1 MYSALEDST
10 RIHPEEVDDD
20 TLEKWLSSI
29 TGNKDNPRGARR
41 VPPFDQSRAPEQA
54 IIEMYSVPN
63 GEQEALE
70 GEASGGESGEWTSDG
85 EGDGGS
91 DDSSDG
97 EEVESP
103 PRIERRSKLDQERP
117 SAHDKATAQAGQS
130 SKRPRVSSPTPT
142 EKAPKHP
149 KVAEPKTRKALP
161 KIKIDIPVTSA
172 AATSG
177 TSAYRD
183 DDEVMEDVVTSNP
196 APNIIDLP
204 DDDEEPERSL
214 TRKSR
219 RAPVSEALQSMP
231 RAEPVVED
239 TGDVNRGS
247 VTFVEPLSSALPSSS
262 TAQAPVD
269 PPSVFVTHHVPED
282 EVNAAREAIRQAGIM
297 MEKMKMVRDA
307 SQAAYDASS
316 ALQSNVQKSC
326 DLGARFADLEKQQIQ
341 LNLDLELARTELQKV
356 RDCAAEKLREAL
368 AKKDQDL
375 AAARKEADD
384 KTALAE
390 QKLASVGQLEE
401 ENTRLKTA
409 LNEANRECTRWKK
422 DNLNLNEKMEGIARR
437 RDDLE
442 SYLRSLA
449 KKLYIKLEEFCQ
461 NFEEETG
468 RIEPGLDP
476 INSPVKDETAMNLL
490 RLESRIDGAVDYL
503 ARLKVAM
510 SRIDPALWP
519 EATLQ
524 NNLESLMTRLN
535 GIPDRVQEC
544 KKSSARC
551 GADVALS
558 LVRVHCK
565 EVRQDKLAAIKVAN
579 TQKHDFR
586 TFMETFIAAAT
597 RIADGV
603 DLDEFVEP
611 ASPPPAE

>member
-1 MYSALEDST
+1 MYSGLEDST
-10 RIHPEEVDDD
+10 RIYPEEVDDD

-29 TGNKDNPRGARR
+29 TRNKDNPRGARR
-41 VPPFDQSRAPEQA
+41 VPPFDQSP
-54 IIEMYSVPN
+54 ITEMYSMPN
-63 GEQEALE
+63 GEQEQSLE
-70 GEASGGESGEWTSDG
+70 GEASGGESGEWTFDG

-117 SAHDKATAQAGQS
+117 ARDKATTQAGQS

-161 KIKIDIPVTSA
+161 KIKIDIPVASA

-183 DDEVMEDVVTSNP
+183 DDEVMEDAVTSNP

-219 RAPVSEALQSMP
+219 RAPASEALQSTP
-231 RAEPVVED
+231 RAEPVIQD
-239 TGDVNRGS
+239 TGDINRGS
-247 VTFVEPLSSALPSSS
+247 VTFAEPLSSALPSSS

-269 PPSVFVTHHVPED
+269 PPSVFATHHVPED
-282 EVNAAREAIRQAGIM
+282 EVNAAREAIRQVGIM

-356 RDCAAEKLREAL
+356 RDGAAEKLREAL

-384 KTALAE
+384 KTALAK

-468 RIEPGLDP
+468 RIKPGLDP

-490 RLESRIDGAVDYL
+490 RLESRIDSAVDYL

-524 NNLESLMTRLN
+524 NDLESLMTRLN
-535 GIPDRVQEC
+535 GIPDRVQEW

-565 EVRQDKLAAIKVAN
+565 EVRQDKLAAIKVAS

-586 TFMETFIAAAT
+586 TFMGTFIVAAT

-603 DLDEFVEP
+603 DLDEFVKP

>member
-1 MYSALEDST
+1 MVKEKTAALEQAKKTTARSKGKATTRSKGKATSRGGSSSQTGLPKGWIQGDWIHSRISQEDLDDLAEGGMIPYDSARLPGKESEPQPREGERVLLATHVLLEEKAHVKVLVNRVVQLIRDGVTGMDLLKVFLQRRIQPLQARDHPMWMYSGLEDST
-10 RIHPEEVDDD
+10 WIHPEEVDDN

-54 IIEMYSVPN
+54 IIEMYTMPN
-63 GEQEALE
+63 GEQEQALE

-117 SAHDKATAQAGQS
+117 SARDKATAQAGQS
-130 SKRPRVSSPTPT
+130 LKRPRVSSPTLT
-142 EKAPKHP
+142 EKAPKQP

-161 KIKIDIPVTSA
+161 KIKIDIPVASA

-183 DDEVMEDVVTSNP
+183 DDEVMEDAVTSNP
-196 APNIIDLP
+196 
-204 DDDEEPERSL
+204 
-214 TRKSR
+214 
-219 RAPVSEALQSMP
+219 
-231 RAEPVVED
+231 
-239 TGDVNRGS
+239 
-247 VTFVEPLSSALPSSS
+247 EPLSSALPSSS

-316 ALQSNVQKSC
+316 ALQSNIQKSC

-356 RDCAAEKLREAL
+356 RDGAAEAL

-422 DNLNLNEKMEGIARR
+422 DNLNLNKKMEGIARR

-449 KKLYIKLEEFCQ
+449 KKLYNKLEEFCQ

-476 INSPVKDETAMNLL
+476 INSPVKDETAMDLL
-490 RLESRIDGAVDYL
+490 RLESRIDGAMDYL
-503 ARLKVAM
+503 ARLK
-510 SRIDPALWP
+510 
-519 EATLQ
+519 
-524 NNLESLMTRLN
+524 
-535 GIPDRVQEC
+535 
-544 KKSSARC
+544 
-551 GADVALS
+551 
-558 LVRVHCK
+558 
-565 EVRQDKLAAIKVAN
+565 
-579 TQKHDFR
+579 
-586 TFMETFIAAAT
+586 
-597 RIADGV
+597 
-603 DLDEFVEP
+603 
-611 ASPPPAE
+611 